1 MTLSNRIDDQQ
12 NLLALDP
19 DWFRGGYWGTGGNGG
34 GKSGTNGD
42 ALPIVVS
49 SMTDILRSPLP
60 FAHPEQCTMLLE
72 RADIYFCVNSPPM
85 RSRAHALYQRL
96 LERLDFLQ
104 FLPSRRLENQ
114 YQYHERRK
122 VMPKNSLERLKVI
135 RETANAR
142 LRSLKSETTVGIGQC
157 CTFINMLTRS
167 HQDFHGHPA
176 RWVPRASYT
185 EYEHVLDNALADFKL
200 FEDAYIQCQ
209 SARKEQETLMDKVKL
224 VSSQTSRMVALL
236 DADKSRLLRELQD
249 LDGKIVAKKFV
260 VQDAQRELEKAYD
273 AEKSK
278 IRGAFGLSIP
288 KV

>member
-1 MTLSNRIDDQQ
+1 
-12 NLLALDP
+12 
-19 DWFRGGYWGTGGNGG
+19 
-34 GKSGTNGD
+34 
-42 ALPIVVS
+42 
-49 SMTDILRSPLP
+49 
-60 FAHPEQCTMLLE
+60 
-72 RADIYFCVNSPPM
+72 
-85 RSRAHALYQRL
+85 
-96 LERLDFLQ
+96 
-104 FLPSRRLENQ
+104 
-114 YQYHERRK
+114 
-122 VMPKNSLERLKVI
+122 MPKNSLERLKVI

-200 FEDAYIQCQ
+200 FEDAYIQYQ